1 MKSISR
7 GPDRTRSRIRREPG
21 RAAQLQQETDIAPDA
36 TAAARRTVT
45 GARRRRNMTSTIQ
58 FPPDFT
64 WGVATSAFQIEGA
77 STIDGKGPSIWDTF
91 CADPANIKDASNGD
105 VACDHYH
112 RYREDVAIMASLGVD
127 AYRFSMSWPR
137 VQPDGKG
144 AWNEQGFDFYERLLD
159 ALQEK
164 GIAAHLTL
172 YHWDLPQGL
181 QDDGGWLSRDT
192 AYRFADYAAE
202 VARRFGDRL
211 ATIATHNEPWCT
223 ANLGYGNA
231 QFAPGVA
238 DRKQSVQVS
247 HHLLLSHGLAMQAM
261 RAVGKKARLGIVLNQ
276 WTADPATDSEAD
288 RKLAEFEYARSVQW
302 FMDPIFKGHYPE
314 LALREYG
321 ADAPAIH
328 EGDLANIRQPID
340 FMGLNYY
347 FRAFC
352 SAEDPPREPERE
364 LGVTDMGWE
373 IYPQGLTE
381 LLVKLK
387 GDYELPPIYITENG
401 MANPDKVENGAV
413 NDPQRIDF
421 VLRHLAAL
429 KDGMAQGVDVRG
441 YFLWSLL
448 DNFEWNSGYAKRFGI
463 VHVDYAT
470 QQRTLKASA
479 LWYRDFVS
487 QQHQARRAA

>member
-1 MKSISR
+1 
-7 GPDRTRSRIRREPG
+7 
-21 RAAQLQQETDIAPDA
+21 
-36 TAAARRTVT
+36 
-45 GARRRRNMTSTIQ
+45 MTEFIQ

-77 STIDGKGPSIWDTF
+77 SATDGKGPSIWDTF
-91 CADPANIKDASNGD
+91 CANPANIKDASNGD

-112 RYREDVAIMASLGVD
+112 RYRDDVALMAGLGVD

-144 AWNEQGFDFYERLLD
+144 AWNERGFDFYARLLD
-159 ALQEK
+159 ALEEK

-181 QDDGGWLSRDT
+181 QDEGGWLARES
-192 AYRFADYAAE
+192 AYRFADYAHE

-238 DRKQSVQVS
+238 DAKQAIQVS
-247 HHLLLSHGLAMQAM
+247 HHLLLSHGLAMRAM
-261 RAVGKKARLGIVLNQ
+261 RAAAPRARLGIVLNQ
-276 WTADPATDSEAD
+276 WTADPATGSEAD
-288 RKLAEFEYARSVQW
+288 LALAELEYARSVQW
-302 FMDPIFKGHYPE
+302 FMDPIFKGRYPE
-314 LALREYG
+314 LALRAHG
-321 ADAPAIH
+321 ANAPVVHDGDMEAIH
-328 EGDLANIRQPID
+328 QPLD
-340 FMGLNYY
+340 FLGVNYY

-352 SAEDPPREPERE
+352 SAEDPPREPPRE

-387 GDYELPPIYITENG
+387 GEYELPPIYITENG
-401 MANPDKVENGAV
+401 MANADVVGDGGV
-413 NDPQRIDF
+413 NDPGRIDF
-421 VLRHLAAL
+421 VARHLAAL
-429 KDGMAQGVDVRG
+429 QAAMAQGVDVRG

-448 DNFEWNSGYAKRFGI
+448 DNFEWNSGYSKRFGI
-463 VHVDYAT
+463 VYVDYAN
-470 QQRTLKASA
+470 QQRIPKASA
-479 LWYRDFVS
+479 LWYRDFIAG
-487 QQHQARRAA
+487 QRRDRRPA